1 MENSSHL
8 VLELLKTID
17 KKDKLFLGK
26 NPSLKEITQEMDN
39 FKKYDSNGEINGLRV
54 HLGEIYILD
63 NKVVGYNSFI
73 VFNNAKPTEYEK
85 KIIDM
90 GNGLNYF
97 YFKKLYV
104 HPENREKGICSKFV
118 EKNLEIASKLD
129 KHSII
134 DVNREN
140 YKIINILSKFD
151 FQEDFDWTN
160 PKGNKMVRF
169 FHD

>member
-1 MENSSHL
+1 MENLPNL
-8 VLELLKTID
+8 VLELFKKMD
-17 KKDKLFLGK
+17 KKDKIFLGR
-26 NPSLKEITQEMDN
+26 NPSLKEITKEISN
-39 FKKYDSNGEINGLRV
+39 FDKYLFGENLTDSRI
-54 HLGEIYILD
+54 HLGEAHILN

-73 VFNNAKPTEYEK
+73 ILNNAKPTEYEN

-90 GNGLNYF
+90 GKGLNYF

-134 DVNREN
+134 DINREN

-151 FQEDFDWTN
+151 FQEDFDWTS
-160 PKGNKMVRF
+160 PQGNKMVRF